1 MGESNVHSLWNIV
14 GGCHILYIM
23 TVISGIFK
31 FELLKRKEKKI
42 LSYGFWVQRK
52 RVKGPSQMK

>member
-31 FELLKRKEKKI
+31 FELLKREERNI
-42 LSYGFWVQRK
+42 LFFFLAFGCRE
-52 RVKGPSQMK
+52 RE

>member
-31 FELLKRKEKKI
+31 FELLKRK
-42 LSYGFWVQRK
+42 RK
-52 RVKGPSQMK
+52 EISLFLAFGCRERG